1 MQSLAIS
8 AIYGSTE
15 LTQQNQVAA
24 KVSPYDEK
32 EDLDVSVGEKI
43 WRNFAFE
50 CKSLKYICE
59 YLIQTSL

>member
-43 WRNFAFE
+43 
-50 CKSLKYICE
+50 
-59 YLIQTSL
+59 